1 MRITL
6 RFTLLSLLLCARTAC
21 AADGIAWQPWTNQVF
36 AQATREHKLVLLDLE
51 AVWCHWCHVMDQQTY
66 SDPAVIKL
74 LREHYIAIKVDQDAR
89 PDLSNRY
96 EDYGWPATIVYD
108 SHGIEIVKRSGFIPP
123 LQMRAM
129 LQANVDDPTPGP
141 SIQPQA
147 QVSFDA
153 SALTP
158 ALHTH
163 LEKDFLAQYDR
174 KNGSWGFSQK
184 FLDWDSVEYALV
196 LAQAGDDTARHM
208 ARQTLTAQLAL
219 LDPAWGGV
227 YQYSTD
233 GDWQHPHFE
242 KIMAMQANNL
252 RIYALAAMQWHDPA
266 DLKAA
271 LAIRHY
277 LRDFLTSPDGAFYT
291 SQDADLVDGQH
302 SADYFKLDDA
312 ARRKLG
318 IPRVDTHIYAR
329 ENGWAIAAT
338 ATLYAATGDDAELQA
353 ALKAAHWI
361 LANRSLPGGGFRHD
375 AKDAAGPYLGDTLA
389 MARAFLQ
396 LYAVTADRQWLM
408 HAQDSAHFIATHF
421 AMKSGAGYATALNR
435 HEKGYAP
442 QPMRDENAALARFA
456 NLLFYY
462 TGKPADQKMART
474 ALRYLVA
481 PAIAERFP
489 AATVL
494 LVDRELGR
502 EPVHLAVV
510 GAKSDAT
517 ARALFAIA
525 RSYPGAYKRVEWWDR
540 SEGPL
545 PNPDVPYP
553 DFHKPA
559 AFICTAQRCSSPL
572 FSAQDLQKR
581 LSAIETDNSR

>member
-6 RFTLLSLLLCARTAC
+6 RITLLSFLLCAHTAF
-21 AADGIAWQPWTNQVF
+21 AADGIAWQPWSDKVF
-36 AQATREHKLVLLDLE
+36 TQAAREHKLVLLDLE

-66 SDPAVIKL
+66 CDPAVIKL
-74 LREHYIAIKVDQDAR
+74 LHEHYLAIKVDQDAR

-108 SHGIEIVKRSGFIPP
+108 SHGAEIVKRSGFIPP
-123 LQMRAM
+123 LQMSAM

-141 SIQPQA
+141 SVQPQA
-147 QVSFDA
+147 VLTFDA

-158 ALHTH
+158 ALRAT
-163 LEKDFLAQYDR
+163 LSKDFIAQYDT
-174 KNGSWGFSQK
+174 KFGSWGFSQK

-196 LAQAGDDTARHM
+196 QAQAGDDTARRM
-208 ARQTLTAQLAL
+208 AQQTLTAELAL

-233 GDWQHPHFE
+233 GDWQHAHFE
-242 KIMAMQANNL
+242 KIMSMQANNL
-252 RIYALAAMQWHDPA
+252 RIYALASMQWHDPA
-266 DLKAA
+266 DLHAA
-271 LAIRHY
+271 LAIRRY
-277 LRDFLTSPDGAFYT
+277 LKDFLTSPDGAFYT

-318 IPRVDTHIYAR
+318 IPRVDKHIYAR
-329 ENGWAIAAT
+329 ENGWAIEAV
-338 ATLYAATGDDAELQA
+338 ATLYAATGDNTDLQA
-353 ALKAAHWI
+353 ALKAAHWVI
-361 LANRSLPGGGFRHD
+361 THRSLPGNGFRHD

-389 MARAFLQ
+389 MGRAFLQ
-396 LYAVTADRQWLM
+396 LYAVTADRDWLVRAQ
-408 HAQDSAHFIATHF
+408 HAADFISQQF
-421 AMKSGAGYATALNR
+421 AMPDGAGYATASQK
-435 HEKGYAP
+435 HKQGYVP
-442 QPMRDENAALARFA
+442 QPLRDENAALARFA

-462 TGKPADQKMART
+462 TGKPVDQQMAKT
-474 ALRYLVA
+474 ALRYLAA

-494 LVDRELGR
+494 LVDHELSR
-502 EPVHLAVV
+502 EPVHLTVV

-517 ARALFAIA
+517 ARALFEIA
-525 RSYPGAYKRVEWWDR
+525 RSYPSAYKRVEWWAR

-581 LSAIETDNSR
+581 LGAIEQDKNQ